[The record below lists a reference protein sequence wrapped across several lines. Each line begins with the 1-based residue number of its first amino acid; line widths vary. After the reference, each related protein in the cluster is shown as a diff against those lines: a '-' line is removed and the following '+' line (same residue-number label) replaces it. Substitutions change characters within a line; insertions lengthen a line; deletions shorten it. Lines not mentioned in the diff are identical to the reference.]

1 MFTKKSKLFYK
12 RKLAFFM
19 FISYNLSVD
28 GVVVPKKKLKIY
40 YTFFTRI
47 RVKTEQNR
55 RYYCEKCISFKFC
68 RDWFAGFVLIYG
80 DC

>member
-1 MFTKKSKLFYK
+1 MFTKKSRFFYK

-28 GVVVPKKKLKIY
+28 GVAVLKKKLKIY

-47 RVKTEQNR
+47 RIKTER
-55 RYYCEKCISFKFC
+55 RDCIIVKS
-68 RDWFAGFVLIYG
+68 V
-80 DC
+80 